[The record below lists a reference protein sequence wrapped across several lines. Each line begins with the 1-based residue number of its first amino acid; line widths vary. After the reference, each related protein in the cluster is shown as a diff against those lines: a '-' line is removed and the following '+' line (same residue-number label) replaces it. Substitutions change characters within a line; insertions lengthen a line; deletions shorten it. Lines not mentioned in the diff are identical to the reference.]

1 MPLGNC
7 PVCPLPGR
15 EYAAVMVVEVRWLH
29 NGAEVTTGARY
40 ETASERAT
48 DQHAVCIQP
57 VMTGDE
63 GTLTAIAS
71 NALGTASHT
80 ARLAVISGPQQQQQ
94 QWQVN
99 GVTAALPAPD
109 PYRDTTPGL
118 LPSLLSHLYIHTH
131 THTHTHTH
139 V

>member
-1 MPLGNC
+1 
-7 PVCPLPGR
+7 
-15 EYAAVMVVEVRWLH
+15 MVVEVRWLH
-29 NGAEVTTGARY
+29 NGAEVTIGARY

-94 QWQVN
+94 RQVN

-118 LPSLLSHLYIHTH
+118 LPSLSSHLYTH
-131 THTHTHTH
+131 THTHTRLTALCPGLPG
-139 V
+139 